1 MGMPA
6 TDGIKVVVLPFL
18 EAGMTGR
25 DINGFVRMPEDEF
38 EAMLARAAEQ
48 GARRALAD
56 VGLDGPEAAIDI
68 HDLRTL
74 LESLRMA
81 RRTAWQTI
89 VRLITTGLLLA
100 LIAGIAVKLKLFG

>member
-1 MGMPA
+1 MKPPN
-6 TDGIKVVVLPFL
+6 TD
-18 EAGMTGR
+18 A
-25 DINGFVRMPEDEF
+25 GFVRMPEDEF
-38 EAMLARAAEQ
+38 EAMLGRAAER

-81 RRTAWQTI
+81 RRTAWQTV
-89 VRLITTGLLLA
+89 VRVLTTGLLLA
-100 LIAGIAVKLKLFG
+100 LITGVAVKLKLFG

>member
-1 MGMPA
+1 MTPPKI
-6 TDGIKVVVLPFL
+6 D
-18 EAGMTGR
+18 AG
-25 DINGFVRMPEDEF
+25 NVCMPEDEF
-38 EAMLARAAEQ
+38 EAMLTRAAEK

-68 HDLRTL
+68 RDLRTL

-81 RRTAWQTI
+81 RRTAWQTFT
-89 VRLITTGLLLA
+89 RLITTGLLLA

>member
-1 MGMPA
+1 
-6 TDGIKVVVLPFL
+6 
-18 EAGMTGR
+18 MTAPRSDQG
-25 DINGFVRMPEDEF
+25 DVRMSEIEF
-38 EAMLARAAEQ
+38 QAMLTRAAEA
-48 GARRALAD
+48 GAKRALAD

-81 RRTAWQTI
+81 RRTAWQTV
-89 VRLITTGLLLA
+89 VRLITTSLLLA

>member
-1 MGMPA
+1 MTPPKI
-6 TDGIKVVVLPFL
+6 D
-18 EAGMTGR
+18 AGY
-25 DINGFVRMPEDEF
+25 VRMPEDEF

-81 RRTAWQTI
+81 RRTAWQTV
-89 VRLITTGLLLA
+89 VRVLTTGLLLA
-100 LIAGIAVKLKLFG
+100 LIAGIAMKLKFFG

>member
-1 MGMPA
+1 
-6 TDGIKVVVLPFL
+6 
-18 EAGMTGR
+18 MTPPKPEEGLK
-25 DINGFVRMPEDEF
+25 RMPGEGF

-56 VGLDGPEAAIDI
+56 VGLDGPEAATDI

-74 LESLRMA
+74 LDSLRMA

-100 LIAGIAVKLKLFG
+100 LIAGIAVKLKISG

>member
-1 MGMPA
+1 
-6 TDGIKVVVLPFL
+6 
-18 EAGMTGR
+18 MTPPRSDQG
-25 DINGFVRMPEDEF
+25 DVRMSEIEF
-38 EAMLARAAEQ
+38 QAMLTRAAEA
-48 GARRALAD
+48 GAKRALAD

-81 RRTAWQTI
+81 RRTAWQTV
-89 VRLITTGLLLA
+89 VRLITTSLLLA

>member
-1 MGMPA
+1 MNSRVSRNRKRSG
-6 TDGIKVVVLPFL
+6 GPFSRR
-18 EAGMTGR
+18 T
-25 DINGFVRMPEDEF
+25 
-38 EAMLARAAEQ
+38 LARAAEQ

-74 LESLRMA
+74 LDSLRMA

>member
-1 MGMPA
+1 MTPPK
-6 TDGIKVVVLPFL
+6 I
-18 EAGMTGR
+18 EAGLK
-25 DINGFVRMPEDEF
+25 RMPEEEF
-38 EAMLARAAEQ
+38 EAILARAAEA

-68 HDLRTL
+68 RDLRTL
-74 LESLRMA
+74 LESLRLA

>member
-1 MGMPA
+1 
-6 TDGIKVVVLPFL
+6 
-18 EAGMTGR
+18 MTPPKM
-25 DINGFVRMPEDEF
+25 DAGFVRMPEDEF
-38 EAMLARAAEQ
+38 EAMLVRAAEK

-56 VGLDGPEAAIDI
+56 VGLEGEGAAIDI
-68 HDLRTL
+68 RDLRTL

-100 LIAGIAVKLKLFG
+100 LIAGIAMRLRLFG

>member
-1 MGMPA
+1 MNSRPYWPA
-6 TDGIKVVVLPFL
+6 PCL
-18 EAGMTGR
+18 GR
-25 DINGFVRMPEDEF
+25 CGP
-38 EAMLARAAEQ
+38 
-48 GARRALAD
+48 RR
-56 VGLDGPEAAIDI
+56 PEAAIDI